1 MRRPISPCAVWETCS
16 RAVIDSPRFA
26 PSPSYCG
33 KPAASRLPPQDRL
46 QIRGEVLRDAVV
58 AYEEAQPSL
67 RVDHVALRAVIDG
80 VAIALLALFEVDL
93 EVLRHALRGR
103 QVAAQRQ
110 EPRIEGAHVLRELPG
125 RVALRVHRD
134 E

>member
-16 RAVIDSPRFA
+16 RAVIDPPRFA

-58 AYEEAQPSL
+58 PHEQPQPSL
-67 RVDHVALRAVIDG
+67 WVDDVALRAVIDR
-80 VAIALLALFEVDL
+80 VARALLALLEVDL

-103 QVAAQRQ
+103 QIAA
-110 EPRIEGAHVLRELPG
+110 
-125 RVALRVHRD
+125 
-134 E
+134 